1 MGQSMREKTVT
12 AESLWQ
18 FLFRTHVPLRRET
31 MLFVLASALDVF
43 MTYILL
49 SRGGFRESNPI
60 ADYFISGWGK
70 NGMVFFK
77 FSLVAVVAVV
87 TQTIALKRVDL
98 ARTLLNFGTVIV
110 SCVVVYSLVL
120 LLRTTGVF

>member
-1 MGQSMREKTVT
+1 MDDSMRGKKAA

-18 FLFRTHVPLRRET
+18 FLFRAHLPLRRET

-49 SRGGFRESNPI
+49 NRGGFRESNPI

-77 FSLVAVVAVV
+77 FSLVAFVVVV